1 MGAASSNNSEAPPAA
16 SLRERSEETFICGTE
31 KSCCL
36 EYTNENIRQRTRT
49 SALDVGEEPRSQAP
63 SPYSTFKDEESWA
76 QRPSAPSLS
85 NLRPPRRETLLTY
98 AAQMTGW
105 QAAEGHSPSF
115 SQQHQEAMELSRVIS
130 QLAMANQQ
138 LTSAYT
144 ATLVHLEALYTELR
158 KEKETKRRE
167 VSVKTQD
174 EALKKRLAADEEWD
188 DDEEEERRRI
198 ELRIGR
204 LEDLLANTWDPCRSR
219 ERNLRQVEDKKLRSR
234 IERLELMMN
243 CRGPEREEEQ
253 QGCTNVCCP
262 MEDWGSSATVRR
274 QADDIARD
282 VIRDRI
288 LNSTDVPERELKS
301 QPSVCRMGM
310 TDDEG
315 RTTSIHRIR
324 STHDEDTSDS
334 KSSNETSRS
343 IVNLHLEKSKRKEEI
358 GAEGEEGLAESTSRM
373 EVTRLLEETEKLKA
387 ERLECQIMNEK
398 LVHDLAE
405 QKKMVEKL
413 TKDSED
419 SKAHHEGV
427 ESILQDHREE
437 YDKLIAKFD
446 AATKE
451 TERLLKEVD
460 AFNLQKYTAEARI
473 SSLEED
479 VQKLLLEKEQI
490 KSIEGQKTLKLK
502 AQLSEEVSDK
512 KKQIKALEDALDEI
526 QRLKETIKTGRNGD
540 SNDASKEDVDSM
552 GSVDNP
558 QESPPADRAPNIEEF
573 KKELTLKR
581 EARQRAIAAV
591 SSEMERLRRELDAE
605 KEAHSETSRVLDLL
619 RSAHNDPQ
627 SQVQASGADGNSRRS
642 RIKDQ
647 KPDEQELAVKRMEA
661 QRLSSILKVSDE
673 LRNDIRFQIEKVD
686 DLRYQLETEP
696 DQHRY
701 RIRCLTDITNKTRE
715 AVHTRE
721 SRANELKDHL
731 AQILVR
737 LGDRR
742 FLDVK
747 DEVGLECER
756 QLESIN
762 SLKCLYNERL
772 KILCE
777 LKEAAIRE
785 LVDIK
790 ERLDHSSKKSE
801 CLEEDL
807 KKADEKI
814 DVQDTQISN
823 LESQL
828 GLTKADCRDLQNQMS
843 LINGLFSQM
852 LIGASS
858 ADMDLD
864 RLTQLLQENHDLISD
879 MAKEQS
885 TEAAALPKLLL
896 DLIEQV
902 EGAKG
907 NQKRVEGETNGT
919 DDDAER
925 KEDDLQQEDI
935 AHNLPKVWRVLLE
948 LLSCHADGSASTS
961 AASSSDSNCCYKSV
975 DTPAGPRLVISVSKT
990 YIRLKELILE
1000 KKHLEKE
1007 MNRMKQLNSHLECK
1021 LSEQEKRL
1029 SAVSA
1034 ELSKTWTIVDRM
1046 QAQHQ
1051 QLHTHEKI
1059 LRYEL
1064 QQKRKMLQELK
1075 QELEYCREKWESA
1088 RQKNTNTEL
1097 EWRSLRREFAARK
1110 ALVVQDSFNNSD
1122 ERGDDTDE
1130 EDNAVED
1137 RIRPGPRRKP
1147 RKENPRAP
1155 TPDTESEQ
1163 PTDTELSE
1171 PKTGSSATLEQ
1182 RTPTPETECELDDTE
1197 VADATLNIGSA
1208 SITETTQVVTETS
1221 PDSLDPLDQALTNVI
1236 QNLIGVKESSAPP
1249 PILASPSSEV
1259 NHLENVV
1266 KDDSS
1271 NDPPTIDCTRESWV
1285 ALHKPEPFEV
1295 NNDNLKVLPVLE
1307 VLEPGELPSNL
1318 AGNFQKPTDMEG
1330 EKAKTEARPT
1340 LSVSHVPAV
1349 TSTTSTPSV
1358 FSIGPFPPPTVTP
1371 LTAKNVQF
1379 SDPLIVGPSNRIFA
1393 PVFGPLLSVAEER
1406 SDSVSFSSSFD
1417 SATAVSPLGQ
1427 ETEAKDLEKRRPR
1440 SVESVIDSDSVSVDS
1455 SSSLETVKEFSTADS
1470 AHTCPLAVDGRVES
1484 SSEAG
1489 SSRQEESKVSAGK
1502 ARTPEEALAARE
1514 DRLKRLEEQAK
1525 WLMNKMNATNR
1536 RGSALSTRL
1545 EELHEVYGEPPV
1557 PPPMPDIL
1565 PSQRLRTNMTD
1576 LPRQVPEL
1584 SSKEGTQNIE
1594 KPVASSGSNESP
1606 PDNAP

>member
-1 MGAASSNNSEAPPAA
+1 
-16 SLRERSEETFICGTE
+16 
-31 KSCCL
+31 
-36 EYTNENIRQRTRT
+36 
-49 SALDVGEEPRSQAP
+49 
-63 SPYSTFKDEESWA
+63 
-76 QRPSAPSLS
+76 
-85 NLRPPRRETLLTY
+85 
-98 AAQMTGW
+98 MTGW

-144 ATLVHLEALYTELR
+144 STLVHLEALYTELR

-174 EALKKRLAADEEWD
+174 EALKKRLTTDQEWD

-198 ELRIGR
+198 EFRIGR
-204 LEDLLANTWDPCRSR
+204 LENLLANTWDPCRSR
-219 ERNLRQVEDKKLRSR
+219 ERNLRQEEDKKLRSR
-234 IERLELMMN
+234 IERLELIMK
-243 CRGPEREEEQ
+243 CRGPESEEEQ

-262 MEDWGSSATVRR
+262 VEDWGSSTTVRR
-274 QADDIARD
+274 QTDDIACD
-282 VIRDRI
+282 VIHDRI

-301 QPSVCRMGM
+301 QPSVCRMET

-324 STHDEDTSDS
+324 STHDEDTGDS

-343 IVNLHLEKSKRKEEI
+343 IVNLHLEKSKSKEI
-358 GAEGEEGLAESTSRM
+358 GVEGEEGLTENTSRI
-373 EVTRLLEETEKLKA
+373 EVMRLLEETEKLKA
-387 ERLECQIMNEK
+387 ERLEYQIVNEK
-398 LVHDLAE
+398 LVHGLAE
-405 QKKMVEKL
+405 QKKMVERL

-419 SKAHHEGV
+419 STAHREGV
-427 ESILQDHREE
+427 ESILQEHREE

-460 AFNLQKYTAEARI
+460 ASNLQKYTAEARI
-473 SSLEED
+473 SSLEEEL
-479 VQKLLLEKEQI
+479 QKLLLEKEQI

-552 GSVDNP
+552 GSIDNP
-558 QESPPADRAPNIEEF
+558 QESPPTDRTPNIEEF

-619 RSAHNDPQ
+619 RSAHNHPQ
-627 SQVQASGADGNSRRS
+627 SQVQASGADENLRRS

-647 KPDEQELAVKRMEA
+647 KPDEQELTVKRMEA

-696 DQHRY
+696 DQHRH

-777 LKEAAIRE
+777 LKDAAIRE

-814 DVQDTQISN
+814 DIQDTQISN

-907 NQKRVEGETNGT
+907 NQKSVEGETNGT

-948 LLSCHADGSASTS
+948 LLSCHADASASTS

-1110 ALVVQDSFNNSD
+1110 ALVVQDSFNNSAESGFSD

-1130 EDNAVED
+1130 EDNAVGD

-1163 PTDTELSE
+1163 PTDNELSE
-1171 PKTGSSATLEQ
+1171 SKAGSSVTLEQ
-1182 RTPTPETECELDDTE
+1182 RTSTPETECELDETE
-1197 VADATLNIGSA
+1197 VADATLNIDFANIMES
-1208 SITETTQVVTETS
+1208 TQVMTETS
-1221 PDSLDPLDQALTNVI
+1221 PDSMDSLDQALTNVI
-1236 QNLIGVKESSAPP
+1236 QNLIGVNESSATPP
-1249 PILASPSSEV
+1249 VRKSASPSSEV
-1259 NHLENVV
+1259 NNVENVV
-1266 KDDSS
+1266 KDDSL
-1271 NDPPTIDCTRESWV
+1271 NDSPTIDCTRESGIE
-1285 ALHKPEPFEV
+1285 LHKPEPLEV
-1295 NNDNLKVLPVLE
+1295 NNDNFKVLPVLD
-1307 VLEPGELPSNL
+1307 VLEPDDLSSNL
-1318 AGNFQKPTDMEG
+1318 AENFQKPTDMEG

-1358 FSIGPFPPPTVTP
+1358 FSIGPFLPPIVTP

-1393 PVFGPLLSVAEER
+1393 PVFGPLLSIAEER
-1406 SDSVSFSSSFD
+1406 SVSVSFSSS
-1417 SATAVSPLGQ
+1417 LGQ
-1427 ETEAKDLEKRRPR
+1427 ESEAKDLEKRRPR

-1470 AHTCPLAVDGRVES
+1470 ALTCPLVVDGRVES

-1489 SSRQEESKVSAGK
+1489 SSRQGESKVSGGK
-1502 ARTPEEALAARE
+1502 VRTPEEALAARE

-1536 RGSALSTRL
+1536 RGSALSIRL

-1594 KPVASSGSNESP
+1594 KPVSSSGSNESP